1 MTTLALCLC
10 LLSPAMIA
18 DRGDL
23 MQAGPTIEN
32 AGEWIDPRPAT
43 EWKDDDDE

>member
-10 LLSPAMIA
+10 LLSPVPIA
-18 DRGDL
+18 DRGYL

-32 AGEWIDPRPAT
+32 AGEWIDPHPVE
-43 EWKDDDDE
+43 EWKGHDDE

>member
-10 LLSPAMIA
+10 LLSPVPIA
-18 DRGDL
+18 DRGGL
-23 MQAGPTIEN
+23 MEAGPTIEH

-43 EWKDDDDE
+43 EWKDDEDE